1 MANGVQQYLD
11 AVAQLHAGR
20 VISLVSVILF
30 GSAASGAL
38 SESSDVDLI
47 IVIPDETSQ
56 EDRRFLRDVVTDLE
70 ITHGLRLPESRPKN
84 PLEMFAEHAGG
95 HAHSCFFCT
104 RDDLISGDVARVFGL
119 RAAEEMFLERMFL
132 ASVIVSAKTVWG
144 EDLLSLVPLPSLRH
158 LDVFK
163 ALFRLTGLILFSA
176 ATFPVLSD
184 ATRYAMGALKH
195 SLHSC
200 YFCYH
205 LRTAPLDEEVAFFN
219 SRLGRSRTLLELL
232 NQRQEHHRSFA
243 FVLAVCRLSFG
254 CTCGPCGI
262 IGSLARWLGHR
273 YQAKDLV
280 ECGVGFS
287 TTDNRAKHVSST
299 GNPQNAHWR

>member
-1 MANGVQQYLD
+1 MANRVPGYLD
-11 AVAQLHAGR
+11 EVAQLHAGG
-20 VISLVSVILF
+20 VTSLVSVILF
-30 GSAASGAL
+30 GSAASGAF

-47 IVIPDETSQ
+47 IVIPDDTSQ
-56 EDRRFLRDVVTDLE
+56 EDRRLLRCAVTYLE
-70 ITHGLRLPESRPKN
+70 IVHGLRLPESRTKN

-104 RDDLISGDVARVFGL
+104 RGDLISGDVARVFGV

-144 EDLLSLVPLPSLRH
+144 EDLLSLVPLPSLRR

-163 ALFRLTGLILFSA
+163 ALFRLTGLVLLSA
-176 ATFPVLSD
+176 AAFPVLSD

-200 YFCYH
+200 YFCYQ

-219 SRLGRSRTLLELL
+219 SRLGGSWTLLELVKL
-232 NQRQEHHRSFA
+232 RQEYQRSFA
-243 FVLAVCRLSFG
+243 FVMLCVPILFRLHLR
-254 CTCGPCGI
+254 TV
-262 IGSLARWLGHR
+262 W
-273 YQAKDLV
+273 
-280 ECGVGFS
+280 
-287 TTDNRAKHVSST
+287 DNRFPRAV
-299 GNPQNAHWR
+299 ARA

>member
-1 MANGVQQYLD
+1 MANRVQEYLD
-11 AVAQLHAGR
+11 AVAQVHAGG
-20 VISLVSVILF
+20 VVSLVSVILF
-30 GSAASGAL
+30 GSAANGAF

-47 IVIPDETSQ
+47 IVIPNEAS
-56 EDRRFLRDVVTDLE
+56 EGDRRLLCSAVTDLE
-70 ITHGLRLPESRPKN
+70 IAHGLRLPGGRPKN

-104 RDDLISGDVARVFGL
+104 RGDLISGDVARVFGL
-119 RAAEEMFLERMFL
+119 RAAEEMFLERIFL

-163 ALFRLTGLILFSA
+163 ALFRLTGLVLFSA
-176 ATFPVLSD
+176 VAFPVLSD

-219 SRLGRSRTLLELL
+219 SRLGQSRTLLELL
-232 NQRQEHHRSFA
+232 SQRQDHHRSFT
-243 FVLAVCRLSFG
+243 FVLRCVPTLFRLHLR
-254 CTCGPCGI
+254 TV
-262 IGSLARWLGHR
+262 W
-273 YQAKDLV
+273 
-280 ECGVGFS
+280 
-287 TTDNRAKHVSST
+287 DNRFPRAVAR
-299 GNPQNAHWR
+299 G

>member
-1 MANGVQQYLD
+1 MANRVQQYLD
-11 AVAQLHAGR
+11 AVAQLHAGG

-30 GSAASGAL
+30 GSAASGAF

-56 EDRRFLRDVVTDLE
+56 EDRRLLRGVVTDLE
-70 ITHGLRLPESRPKN
+70 IMHGLRLPESRPKN

-104 RDDLISGDVARVFGL
+104 RGDLISGDVARVFGL
-119 RAAEEMFLERMFL
+119 RAVEEMFLERMFL
-132 ASVIVSAKTVWG
+132 TSVIVSAKTVWG

-163 ALFRLTGLILFSA
+163 ALFRLTGLVLFSA
-176 ATFPVLSD
+176 AAFPVLSD

-219 SRLGRSRTLLELL
+219 SQLGRSRTLLELL
-232 NQRQEHHRSFA
+232 NQRQEYHRSFA
-243 FVLAVCRLSFG
+243 FVLRCVPILFRLHLR
-254 CTCGPCGI
+254 T
-262 IGSLARWLGHR
+262 AW
-273 YQAKDLV
+273 
-280 ECGVGFS
+280 
-287 TTDNRAKHVSST
+287 DNRFPRAVVRGHIP
-299 GNPQNAHWR
+299 G